1 LCCYGD
7 AFIPPRK
14 KKVMRGLGIT
24 EADWAANAKHLAA
37 SFDKLKLPEKDKDEV
52 LAFVT
57 SLKKDIVEK

>member
-1 LCCYGD
+1 
-7 AFIPPRK
+7 
-14 KKVMRGLGIT
+14 MRGLGIT